1 MLEDDTVEEEL
12 PLPEEEAEFNAATE
26 ILSEYPGTPEWNFLD
41 TLLSDINLKGRR
53 LEEVDKAA
61 LGAAFE
67 KAANPEIKPGY
78 YSQNETLNFTFK
90 F

>member
-41 TLLSDINLKGRR
+41 TLLSVRSPRDPPKPKPKIKISKIN
-53 LEEVDKAA
+53 
-61 LGAAFE
+61 
-67 KAANPEIKPGY
+67 
-78 YSQNETLNFTFK
+78 
-90 F
+90 

>member
-1 MLEDDTVEEEL
+1 MK
-12 PLPEEEAEFNAATE
+12 FNKKMMN
-26 ILSEYPGTPEWNFLD
+26 PPNVG
-41 TLLSDINLKGRR
+41 LLSDINLKGRR